1 MVIHSCAR
9 FISRKTL
16 GKKCYIL
23 FTKMLQEKKAFL
35 HPKNT
40 ALWKTSG
47 LHLAFLRTSFTAQQ
61 ITKVMC
67 KNERLVSAS
76 LFHTQVR
83 TYLFVQQ
90 LLYRTFCTVQFRFKK
105 GHKKS
110 FLANPFLFSHYCPVF
125 ILEIKWKAKIM
136 FHSLQ
141 KYNK

>member
-16 GKKCYIL
+16 WKKCYIL
-23 FTKMLQEKKAFL
+23 FTKMLQIKKLFL

-67 KNERLVSAS
+67 KNERLGAS

-90 LLYRTFCTVQFRFKK
+90 LLYRTFCTVQFRFEN
-105 GHKKS
+105 GHEKNL
-110 FLANPFLFSHYCPVF
+110 FLAILFLVNYGPVF
-125 ILEIKWKAKIM
+125 N
-136 FHSLQ
+136 FFLQ
-141 KYNK
+141 TIEKPN